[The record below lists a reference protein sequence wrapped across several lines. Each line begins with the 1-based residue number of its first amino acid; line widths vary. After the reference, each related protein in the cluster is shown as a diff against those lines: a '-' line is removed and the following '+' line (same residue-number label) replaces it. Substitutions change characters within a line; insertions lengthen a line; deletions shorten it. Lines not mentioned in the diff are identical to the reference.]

1 MVYKIR
7 GSIAFKIVNYVLV
20 ALLAFAT
27 AFLGGMVCQGLY
39 MGVAT
44 DTENGAGMYSTLISN
59 YSNEISNELIIS
71 SEDYINSKVS
81 EVNNIRNYSELQ
93 RMDANEDGIID
104 VLDVNIRLLGN
115 AMKSSLKSSPKY
127 KETVNRGD
135 YGYVIHTMTE
145 KGGKSVEAMA
155 PVWVGNDTIADK
167 NDHYIDICEH
177 ALSVGVEP
185 VKYLV
190 FNTMADAQL
199 KYKEI
204 FTVLEQHGDSYYND
218 ALEGYY
224 EDEYDEEEYYE
235 EEYEVDV
242 TEQATVENIE
252 NTTEVAVLEAE
263 YPEYMYEDRYPYR
276 VECEYW
282 NGASNGGPYVENGYV
297 LKLYYEN
304 QGYINVT
311 GTLYV
316 DSEKAIENINCENN
330 RMAANLRKWK
340 DNFGTIL
347 ALFIVCSILLLA
359 AIVTSMA
366 GSGVKAGKE
375 TVELSSLERAPTEL
389 VAALLITAI
398 AGVCVCGLCLKSV
411 CVSTMVE
418 SAGFPYESILYVAL
432 LVPAALAAT
441 VALVLFNNLIAKLR
455 AKRLLGDCILI
466 RIIKKICSSA
476 AGGVR
481 SVKNR
486 LTLKWQGIVIYTI
499 ITIVEIIGV
508 FMVCLAFSY
517 GEAALLFIIVCIA
530 LKIFCM
536 AWIGIILMET
546 QELYKCGE
554 DMANGNL
561 DRKVNSARLHWVFKA
576 HGEHLNE
583 IGDGMAKAVEEK
595 VKSERLKTELITNVS
610 HDIKT
615 PLTSIINYV
624 DLLGKDDVDEETRK
638 QYLDVLSR
646 QSMRL
651 KKLIEDLVEASKAST
666 GNIPMN
672 MAELDVNLL
681 LEQAVAEYEDKLE
694 RAGLTVIFRP
704 EKQPA
709 VVLADGQHLW
719 RVFDNLLGNICKY
732 AMSGTRVYAQV
743 SQDGDRICIEFK
755 NISRQSLNISS
766 DELIERFVRGDSSRN
781 TEGSGLGL
789 SIANSLCA
797 LMNAGFNISIDG
809 DLFKTTIIFTHN
821 GNSKQDN
828 TD

>member
-7 GSIAFKIVNYVLV
+7 GSIAFKIANYILV
-20 ALLAFAT
+20 ALLAFT
-27 AFLGGMVCQGLY
+27 AAFFGGMVCQGLY

-44 DTENGAGMYSTLISN
+44 ETGDGSGMYSTLISN
-59 YSNEISNELIIS
+59 YSNEISSELINS

-93 RMDANEDGIID
+93 RMDANEDGVID
-104 VLDVNIRLLGN
+104 VLDVNAQLLGN
-115 AMKSSLKSSPKY
+115 AMKSSLKSSSKY

-135 YGYVIHTMTE
+135 YGYVLCTTTE
-145 KGGKSVEAMA
+145 KGSKRIESIA

-204 FTVLEQHGDSYYND
+204 FTVLEQHGDSYYID

-224 EDEYDEEEYYE
+224 EDEYYEEEYYE

-316 DSEKAIENINCENN
+316 DSEKAIENINRENN
-330 RMAANLRKWK
+330 GMAANLRKWN

-375 TVELSSLERAPTEL
+375 TVELSSLETAPTEL

-398 AGVCVCGLCLKSV
+398 AGVGVCGLCLKSA

-418 SAGFPYESILYVAL
+418 SAGFPYESGLYVAL

-455 AKRLLGDCILI
+455 AKRLFGDCILI
-466 RIIKKICSSA
+466 RIIRKICSSI
-476 AGGVR
+476 AGGIR
-481 SVKNR
+481 NTKNR
-486 LTLKWQGIVIYTI
+486 LTLKWQGIALYII
-499 ITIVEIIGV
+499 ITIVEIIGA
-508 FMVCLAFSY
+508 FMVCLAFSDE
-517 GEAALLFIIVCIA
+517 GAAILFILVCIA

-536 AWIGIILMET
+536 AWIGILLMET

-615 PLTSIINYV
+615 PLTSIINYI
-624 DLLGKDDVDEETRK
+624 DLLGKDDVDEETSK
-638 QYLDVLSR
+638 QYLDVLNR

-666 GNIPMN
+666 GNVHMN
-672 MAELDVNLL
+672 MTELDVNLL
-681 LEQAVAEYEDKLE
+681 LEQAVAEYEDKLK

-732 AMSGTRVYAQV
+732 AMSGTRVYAEVLQ
-743 SQDGDRICIEFK
+743 SGDSICIEFK

-789 SIANSLCA
+789 SIANSLCT
-797 LMNAGFNISIDG
+797 LMNAQFNICIDG